1 VASGTKFTSSGTA
14 RRRAAGLHPW
24 RVVIVV
30 SGIALVVSLFIV
42 LGYNSDTSDQGRQG
56 VSADVRQV
64 RPAPGSIA
72 TPQADI
78 EVRLRSGLT
87 GVLVLNGTRLPEDQ
101 LVIDTATSTITFRP
115 AEGKEVDR
123 LAAGRNDLAVLYWSQ
138 TEAEPPDPESYGWSI
153 QVGA

>member
-1 VASGTKFTSSGTA
+1 VASGTKFAGGDAA
-14 RRRAAGLHPW
+14 RRPTGVHPW

-72 TPQADI
+72 APQADI
-78 EVRLRSGLT
+78 EVSLRSGLT

-115 AEGKEVDR
+115 AEGKEVER

-138 TEAEPPDPESYGWSI
+138 TEAEPPRPESFGWSF